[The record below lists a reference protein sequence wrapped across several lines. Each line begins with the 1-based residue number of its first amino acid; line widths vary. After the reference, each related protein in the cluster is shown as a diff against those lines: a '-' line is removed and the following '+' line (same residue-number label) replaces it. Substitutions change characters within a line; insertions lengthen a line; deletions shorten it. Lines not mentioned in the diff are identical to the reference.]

1 MVQNYRLFD
10 KLDGLTDLET
20 AVLICI
26 VAGEHCIVNTR
37 SHVIDDLE
45 HELRLVRSKVMVFF
59 LDLN

>member
-1 MVQNYRLFD
+1 MVQNYSLFD

-37 SHVIDDLE
+37 SPAIDDLE
-45 HELRLVRSKVMVFF
+45 HELRLV
-59 LDLN
+59 